1 MSNGMTRRER
11 EVTDINEILSILDKC
26 KVLHLGMVD
35 GNEPYVVPMN
45 YGYLYEDG
53 VLTLY
58 LHGAKRGRKID
69 LMQKNPKVFF
79 EMDCDIT
86 PFEGEIACQYGI
98 TYASVMGK
106 GIAEIVEDVEEK
118 KKGMSVLMKTQT
130 GKDFEF
136 EDKMVAFVNVIKI
149 TASSFTAKRR
159 PLPSNHNKK

>member
-11 EVTDINEILSILDKC
+11 EVTDISEKLAILDKC
-26 KVLHLGMVD
+26 KVLHLGLVD
-35 GNEPYVVPMN
+35 GDEPYVVPMN
-45 YGYLYEDG
+45 YGYVYEDEK
-53 VLTLY
+53 LTLY

-98 TYASVMGK
+98 TYASIMGK